1 MKRRIANSFDFDPA
15 KPLFIPYGRYP
26 HKKSGIVQVVDRRTL
41 DGVHRRIANEKA
53 AGAPGLPI
61 YHGHP
66 DVPELASRFPDKA
79 AHGWIVAADPDP
91 ALTGFAC
98 SVEWVDP
105 PAPGAFVY
113 FSPYFFGDDV
123 SNSMTVIDDMQSVG
137 LTNRPNSTRF
147 RLPNEAGDEEHP
159 NPNNERT
166 AMKKLLMLLSLP
178 ETATEDE
185 AAAALQAL
193 IDEKTA
199 LTRKVEEGAAE
210 VAVANTAKDEAVKG
224 LANEREARIGLL
236 LDCGIRDGKVTPATK
251 PVWGERLRRDFAN
264 ESEALAK
271 ECAGIKTRS
280 ALPNEAGDHT
290 PAGIL
295 AQYEG
300 MPAGKDKD
308 AFLRVHARAI
318 NDARVSLN
326 R

>member
-15 KPLFIPYGRYP
+15 KPLVIPFGRYP
-26 HKKSGIVQVVDRRTL
+26 HKKSGINQIIDPHTL
-41 DGVHRRIANEKA
+41 AGIQLRLANEKA
-53 AGAPGLPI
+53 SGAPGIPI

-66 DVPELASRFPDKA
+66 DVPELASRYPDKA
-79 AHGWIVAADPDP
+79 AHGWIVAAEADP
-91 ALTGFAC
+91 AIPGFAC
-98 SVEWVDP
+98 SVEWIDA
-105 PAPGAFVY
+105 PAPGEFIY
-113 FSPYFFGDDV
+113 FSPYFFGTDL
-123 SNSMTVIDDMQSVG
+123 SGSETLIDDMQSVG

-210 VAVANTAKDEAVKG
+210 VSAANSAKDAAVKG
-224 LANEREARIGLL
+224 LANEREERIGLL

-308 AFLRVHARAI
+308 AFLRVHARVI